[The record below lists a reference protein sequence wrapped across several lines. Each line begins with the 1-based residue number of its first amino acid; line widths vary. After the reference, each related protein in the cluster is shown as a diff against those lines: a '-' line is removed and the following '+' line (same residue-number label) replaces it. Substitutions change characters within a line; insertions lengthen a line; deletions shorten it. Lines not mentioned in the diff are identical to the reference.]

1 MMFLDRIIPYYYLD
15 SNESVEMTIEI
26 KDYPNAPTRTK
37 GPFTIAHGTQKVD
50 FRARGRLAN
59 VKVSANSMGAWRWG
73 SVRMSMQPDGD
84 R

>member
-1 MMFLDRIIPYYYLD
+1 MFLDRIIPYYYLD

-37 GPFTIAHGTQKVD
+37 GPFTIAQGTQKVD